1 VAKAR
6 CSLQL
11 GDAEAAVAE
20 ARAATAMC
28 CRTPSGWLA
37 LAEALEASGEALGAK
52 EARAE
57 LAYLA
62 GS

>member
-1 VAKAR
+1 MATQVA
-6 CSLQL
+6 
-11 GDAEAAVAE
+11 D
-20 ARAATAMC
+20 ARAATTMC

-52 EARAE
+52 EVRAE